1 MRKEV
6 LRLFELESMGNDN
19 AKVLYYAWS
28 LVLFNTTTIRQLIAG
43 RYVDGRDVS
52 ETDIQ
57 AINNVVDDSV
67 KRVGYDVNKS
77 EVYNLLTIMIFEK
90 LNEWRMRGVSY
101 ERVARHKEIVEAER
115 LSLYLP
121 SIMED
126 VVTIV
131 SGGKY
136 V

>member
-67 KRVGYDVNKS
+67 KRVGYDVNKL